1 MMPTHGDDEQ
11 LYFAGLLPY
20 YAGELDYAVQVV
32 YLTNHRSLTNTRVH
46 EMLNGLWATGVEN
59 YPIFGYTLDFRIDDR
74 DATYRVYAQNN
85 ISKED
90 LVGFVV
96 EQFRR
101 FQPQVVVGH
110 DIKGEYGQAPGK
122 VSEDLQKLVLGDE
135 KPFTG
140 RFADTLEPGFEA
152 AKEEIGDL
160 AHSEEDVLSYIA
172 FPQQAKAFFEERAE
186 REKRT
191 FKYTIQEIKE

>member
-1 MMPTHGDDEQ
+1 MGRKIRSGSCCGARLCACTRKTHGSSYFWIN
-11 LYFAGLLPY
+11 LYDG
-20 YAGELDYAVQVV
+20 
-32 YLTNHRSLTNTRVH
+32 
-46 EMLNGLWATGVEN
+46 
-59 YPIFGYTLDFRIDDR
+59 RI
-74 DATYRVYAQNN
+74 
-85 ISKED
+85 
-90 LVGFVV
+90 LV
-96 EQFRR
+96 
-101 FQPQVVVGH
+101 
-110 DIKGEYGQAPGK
+110 I
-122 VSEDLQKLVLGDE
+122 
-135 KPFTG
+135 TG